1 MTERMNDMKKFKS
14 IICLLLAF
22 AMVFL
27 CACGGDSQ
35 SDDEEEADSVRYS
48 VPAASVKKTETV
60 YVNLDNT
67 GTQKSIKISDW
78 LHVPQ
83 GAVYV
88 DDVTNLTSVVNV
100 KDDTKPQVNGQTL
113 RWHLSTTDLYYQG
126 DYSGSLPLEF
136 KISYTLDGKPI
147 SASEIAGK
155 SGKVKITIKMNNVDA
170 YTVKVNGVNMT
181 MYNPM
186 LVVGGI
192 SLSEMKFQNISVEN
206 GRIVGNG
213 NTQYAVLAGFPGIN
227 ESLGLSAL
235 SSDSDSTYKF
245 NDTFVISADVNNFE
259 IGNFM
264 FSAIPIA
271 SLDIGLNDISDSVDS
286 LRDNLLKL
294 QNVQKSLQQID
305 ASKLLDTLSSN
316 PDKLNNLSSLV
327 KQASNLY
334 SENAAL
340 INVLNKYT
348 TPENLT
354 TIQVLVEYIRT
365 ADFNGLEDALKV
377 INSIFGDEASQE
389 TINQGLQLLKQMSS
403 DLNDPQVQKA
413 IENLP
418 KTVSTLSELQKAV
431 DENKDLINALQALS
445 ESNALFSI
453 DSTLSSIK
461 GSIATDSLSSISG
474 VDANTLSAKMT
485 AWLELGK
492 SYTIFTKKTK
502 TMSSSVMFVFKTDSV
517 RVNSVTE
524 SETTDTASQESTAK
538 STESGIKGFFN
549 KIFKKNEG

>member
-1 MTERMNDMKKFKS
+1 MKRIFA
-14 IICLLLAF
+14 LLLTAVLLLSY
-22 AMVFL
+22 A
-27 CACGGDSQ
+27 
-35 SDDEEEADSVRYS
+35 
-48 VPAASVKKTETV
+48 PAALADGEETEAAAAEYTSEEVLYGVLDHDGSTENV
-60 YVNLDNT
+60 YAVVILE
-67 GTQKSIKISDW
+67 SDK
-78 LHVPQ
+78 PCK
-83 GAVYV
+83 AVYRGPFADVKNLSDTRELELKGNRVTV
-88 DDVTNLTSVVNV
+88 DRLDGRFYFQSRLKNV
-100 KDDTKPQVNGQTL
+100 
-113 RWHLSTTDLYYQG
+113 
-126 DYSGSLPLEF
+126 SLPWDIA
-136 KISYTLDGKPI
+136 ISYTLDGQPI
-147 SASEIAGK
+147 SAKDIAGK

-170 YTVKVNGVNMT
+170 YSVKVNGVNMT

-192 SLSEMKFQNISVEN
+192 SLSEMKFQNIAVEN
-206 GRIVGNG
+206 GRVVGSG

-227 ESLGLSAL
+227 ESLGLSSL
-235 SSDSDSTYKF
+235 SSDANSTYKF

-271 SLDIGLNDISDSVDS
+271 SLDIGLDNISDSVDS
-286 LRDNLLKL
+286 LRSNLQKL

-305 ASKLLDTLSSN
+305 ASKLLNTLSSN

-327 KQASNLY
+327 KQASSLY

-348 TPENLT
+348 TPQNLA

-377 INSIFGDEASQE
+377 INSIFGDDASQE
-389 TINQGLQLLKQMSS
+389 TINQGLQLLKEMSS

-413 IENLP
+413 IDNLP
-418 KTVSTLSELQKAV
+418 KTVNTLSELQKAV
-431 DENKDLINALQALS
+431 EENKDLINALQALS
-445 ESNALFSI
+445 ESNALSSI
-453 DSTLSSIK
+453 DSTLSNLK

-474 VDANTLSAKMT
+474 VDASTLSAKMT

-492 SYTIFTKKTK
+492 TYTIFTKKAQNA
-502 TMSSSVMFVFKTDSV
+502 SSSVMFVFKTDSV
-517 RVNSVTE
+517 RVNSSNGNE
-524 SETTDTASQESTAK
+524 ETASN
-538 STESGIKGFFN
+538 TENVPEKASEGGIKGFFN

>member
-1 MTERMNDMKKFKS
+1 MKKFKS
-14 IICLLLAF
+14 ILCLLLAI

-27 CACGGDSQ
+27 CSCGSNPDSET
-35 SDDEEEADSVRYS
+35 DETDNTVRYN

-67 GTQKSIKISDW
+67 GNQKSIKVSDW

-100 KDDTKPQVNGQTL
+100 KDDSKPQVNGHNL

-126 DYSGSLPLEF
+126 DYSGKLPLEF
-136 KISYTLDGKPI
+136 KISYTLDGQPI
-147 SASEIAGK
+147 SADQIAGK
-155 SGKVKITIKMNNVDA
+155 SGKVGITVKMNNVDS
-170 YTVKVNGVNMT
+170 YSVKVNGVNMT

-192 SLSEMKFQNISVEN
+192 SLSEMKFQNINVEN
-206 GRIVGNG
+206 GRVVGSG

-227 ESLGLSAL
+227 ESLGLSE
-235 SSDSDSTYKF
+235 SVSTEYKF
-245 NDTFVISADVNNFE
+245 NDTFVITADVTDFE

-271 SLDIGLNDISDSVDS
+271 SLEIGLNNISDSVDS
-286 LRDNLLKL
+286 LRDNLVKL
-294 QNVQKSLQQID
+294 QNVQKSLEQID
-305 ASKLLDTLSSN
+305 ASKLLNTLSSN

-327 KQASNLY
+327 SQASTLY

-348 TPENLT
+348 TPQNLA

-365 ADFNGLEDALKV
+365 ADFDGLEDALKV
-377 INSIFGDEASQE
+377 INSIFGDDASQE
-389 TINQGLQLLKQMSS
+389 TINQGLELLRQMSN

-413 IENLP
+413 IDNLP
-418 KTVSTLSELQKAV
+418 KTVNTLSQLQKAV
-431 DENKDLINALQALS
+431 EENKDLINALKALS
-445 ESNALFSI
+445 DSNALSSI
-453 DSTLSSIK
+453 DSTLSSLK
-461 GSIATDSLSSISG
+461 GSIATDSLSSLSG
-474 VDANTLSAKMT
+474 IDANTLSAKMT

-492 SYTIFTKKTK
+492 SYTIFTKKTQ
-502 TMSSSVMFVFKTDSV
+502 TMTSCVMFVYKTDSV
-517 RVNSVTE
+517 RVSSANNTE
-524 SETTDTASQESTAK
+524 STESTTESTADN
-538 STESGIKGFFN
+538 SSSGGIKGFFN

>member
-1 MTERMNDMKKFKS
+1 M
-14 IICLLLAF
+14 I
-22 AMVFL
+22 FL
-27 CACGGDSQ
+27 CSCGGSTDS
-35 SDDEEEADSVRYS
+35 DEEEEVNSVRYN

-67 GTQKSIKISDW
+67 GAQKSIKVSDW

-100 KDDTKPQVNGQTL
+100 KDDSKPQVNGQNL

-126 DYSGSLPLEF
+126 DYSGKLPLEL
-136 KISYTLDGKPI
+136 KISYTLDGQAI
-147 SASEIAGK
+147 SAKDIAGK
-155 SGKVKITIKMNNVDA
+155 SGKVKITIKMNNVDT
-170 YTVKVNGVNMT
+170 YSVKVNGVNMT

-192 SLSEMKFQNISVEN
+192 SLSETKFQNISVEN

-227 ESLGLSAL
+227 ESLGLSG
-235 SSDSDSTYKF
+235 SVSTEYKF
-245 NDTFVISADVNNFE
+245 NDTFVISADATDFE

-271 SLDIGLNDISDSVDS
+271 SLEIGLNNISDSVDS
-286 LRDNLLKL
+286 LRSNLVKL
-294 QNVQKSLQQID
+294 QNVQKSLEQID
-305 ASKLLDTLSSN
+305 ASKLLNTVSSN

-327 KQASNLY
+327 SQASTLY

-348 TPENLT
+348 TPQNLA

-377 INSIFGDEASQE
+377 INSIFGDDASQE
-389 TINQGLQLLKQMSS
+389 TINQGLELLKQMSS
-403 DLNDPQVQKA
+403 DLNDPQVQKS

-418 KTVSTLSELQKAV
+418 KTVNTLSELQKAV
-431 DENKDLINALQALS
+431 EENKDLIDALKALS
-445 ESNALFSI
+445 DSNALSSI
-453 DSTLSSIK
+453 DATLSSLK
-461 GSIATDSLSSISG
+461 GSIATDSLSSLSG
-474 VDANTLSAKMT
+474 IDANTLSAKMT

-502 TMSSSVMFVFKTDSV
+502 SMTSSVMFVYKTDSV
-517 RVNSVTE
+517 RKNSSNE
-524 SETTDTASQESTAK
+524 SESTDTTVEDTGSEK
-538 STESGIKGFFN
+538 KENESGIKGFFN

>member
-1 MTERMNDMKKFKS
+1 MKKFKS
-14 IICLLLAF
+14 ILCLLLALT
-22 AMVFL
+22 MIFL
-27 CACGGDSQ
+27 CSCGGSTDS
-35 SDDEEEADSVRYS
+35 DEEEEVNSVRYN

-67 GTQKSIKISDW
+67 GAQKSIKVSDW

-100 KDDTKPQVNGQTL
+100 KDDSKPQVNGQNL

-126 DYSGSLPLEF
+126 DYSGKLPLEL
-136 KISYTLDGKPI
+136 KISYTFDGQPI
-147 SASEIAGK
+147 SAKDIAGK

-170 YTVKVNGVNMT
+170 YSVKVNGVNMT

-192 SLSEMKFQNISVEN
+192 SLSETKFQNISVEN

-227 ESLGLSAL
+227 ESLGLSG
-235 SSDSDSTYKF
+235 SVSTEYKF
-245 NDTFVISADVNNFE
+245 NDTFVISADATDFE

-271 SLDIGLNDISDSVDS
+271 SLEIGLNNISDSVDS
-286 LRDNLLKL
+286 LRSNLVKL
-294 QNVQKSLQQID
+294 QNVQKSLEQID
-305 ASKLLDTLSSN
+305 ASKLLNTVSSN

-327 KQASNLY
+327 SQASTLY

-348 TPENLT
+348 TPQNLA

-377 INSIFGDEASQE
+377 INSIFGDDASQE
-389 TINQGLQLLKQMSS
+389 TINQGLELLKQMSS
-403 DLNDPQVQKA
+403 DLNDPQVQKS

-418 KTVSTLSELQKAV
+418 KTVNTLSELQKAV
-431 DENKDLINALQALS
+431 EENKDLIDALKALS
-445 ESNALFSI
+445 DSNALSSI
-453 DSTLSSIK
+453 DATLSSLK
-461 GSIATDSLSSISG
+461 GSIATDSLSSLSG
-474 VDANTLSAKMT
+474 IDANTLSAKMT

-502 TMSSSVMFVFKTDSV
+502 SMTSSVMFVYKTDSV
-517 RVNSVTE
+517 RKNSSNE
-524 SETTDTASQESTAK
+524 SESTDTTAEDTGSEK
-538 STESGIKGFFN
+538 KENESGIKGFFN

>member
-1 MTERMNDMKKFKS
+1 MTERMSDMRKFKS
-14 IICLLLAF
+14 IFCILLAF
-22 AMVFL
+22 AMIFL
-27 CACGGDSQ
+27 CACGDNSQDDS
-35 SDDEEEADSVRYS
+35 EEDVNSVRYN

-67 GTQKSIKISDW
+67 GTQKSIKVSDW

-83 GAVYV
+83 GGVYV

-100 KDDTKPQVNGQTL
+100 KDDSKPQVNGSTL
-113 RWHLSTTDLYYQG
+113 RWHMSMTDLYYQG
-126 DYSGSLPLEF
+126 DYSGKLPLEF
-136 KISYTLDGKPI
+136 KISYTLDGQPI
-147 SASEIAGK
+147 SAKDIAGK

-170 YTVKVNGVNMT
+170 YSVKVNGVNMT

-192 SLSEMKFQNISVEN
+192 SLSEMKFQNIAVDN
-206 GRIVGNG
+206 GRVVGSG

-227 ESLGLSAL
+227 ESLGLSSL
-235 SSDSDSTYKF
+235 SSDADSTYKF

-271 SLDIGLNDISDSVDS
+271 SLDIGLDNISDSVDS
-286 LRDNLLKL
+286 LRSNLQKL

-305 ASKLLDTLSSN
+305 ASKLLNTLSSN

-327 KQASNLY
+327 KQASSLY

-348 TPENLT
+348 TPQNLA

-377 INSIFGDEASQE
+377 INSIFGDDASQE
-389 TINQGLQLLKQMSS
+389 TINQGLQLLKEMSS

-413 IENLP
+413 IDNLP
-418 KTVSTLSELQKAV
+418 KTVNTLSELQKAV
-431 DENKDLINALQALS
+431 EENKDLINALQALS
-445 ESNALFSI
+445 ESNALSSI
-453 DSTLSSIK
+453 DSTLSNLK

-474 VDANTLSAKMT
+474 DANTLSAKMT

-492 SYTIFTKKTK
+492 TYTIFTKKAQNA
-502 TMSSSVMFVFKTDSV
+502 SSSVMFVFKTDSV
-517 RVNSVTE
+517 RVNSSNGNE
-524 SETTDTASQESTAK
+524 ETASN
-538 STESGIKGFFN
+538 TEDVPENASEGGIKGFFN

>member
-1 MTERMNDMKKFKS
+1 MKKFKS
-14 IICLLLAF
+14 ILCLLLAI

-27 CACGGDSQ
+27 CSCGSNPDSET
-35 SDDEEEADSVRYS
+35 DETDNTVRYN

-67 GTQKSIKISDW
+67 GNQRSIKVSDW

-100 KDDTKPQVNGQTL
+100 KDDSKPQVNGHNL

-126 DYSGSLPLEF
+126 DYSGKLPLEF
-136 KISYTLDGKPI
+136 KISYTLDGQPI
-147 SASEIAGK
+147 SADQIAGK
-155 SGKVKITIKMNNVDA
+155 SGKVGITVKMNNVDS
-170 YTVKVNGVNMT
+170 YSVKVNGVNMT

-192 SLSEMKFQNISVEN
+192 SLSEMKFQNINVEN
-206 GRIVGNG
+206 GRVVGSG

-227 ESLGLSAL
+227 ESLGLSE
-235 SSDSDSTYKF
+235 SVSTEYKF
-245 NDTFVISADVNNFE
+245 NDTFVITADVTDFE

-271 SLDIGLNDISDSVDS
+271 SLEIGLNNISDSVDS
-286 LRDNLLKL
+286 LRDNLVKL
-294 QNVQKSLQQID
+294 QNVQKSLEQID
-305 ASKLLDTLSSN
+305 ASKLLNTLSSN

-327 KQASNLY
+327 SQASTLY

-348 TPENLT
+348 TPQNLA

-365 ADFNGLEDALKV
+365 ADFDGLEDALKV
-377 INSIFGDEASQE
+377 INSIFGDDASQE
-389 TINQGLQLLKQMSS
+389 TINQGLELLRQMSN

-413 IENLP
+413 IDNLP
-418 KTVSTLSELQKAV
+418 KTVNTLSQLQKAV
-431 DENKDLINALQALS
+431 EENKDLINALKALS
-445 ESNALFSI
+445 DSNALSSI
-453 DSTLSSIK
+453 DSTLSSLK
-461 GSIATDSLSSISG
+461 GSIATDSLSSLSG
-474 VDANTLSAKMT
+474 IDANTLSAKMT

-492 SYTIFTKKTK
+492 SYTIFTKKTQ
-502 TMSSSVMFVFKTDSV
+502 TMTSSVMFVYKTDSV
-517 RVNSVTE
+517 RVSSANNTE
-524 SETTDTASQESTAK
+524 STESTTESTADN
-538 STESGIKGFFN
+538 SSSGGIKGFFN

>member
-1 MTERMNDMKKFKS
+1 MRRINNMKKFKS
-14 IICLLLAF
+14 ILCLLLAI

-27 CACGGDSQ
+27 CSCGSNPDSET
-35 SDDEEEADSVRYS
+35 DETDNTVRYN

-67 GTQKSIKISDW
+67 GNQKSIKVSDW

-100 KDDTKPQVNGQTL
+100 KDDSKPQVNGHNL

-126 DYSGSLPLEF
+126 DYSGKLPLEF
-136 KISYTLDGKPI
+136 KISYTLDGQPI
-147 SASEIAGK
+147 SADQIAGK
-155 SGKVKITIKMNNVDA
+155 SGKVGITVKMNNVDS
-170 YTVKVNGVNMT
+170 YSVKVNGVNMT

-192 SLSEMKFQNISVEN
+192 SLSEMKFQNINVEN
-206 GRIVGNG
+206 GRVVGSG

-227 ESLGLSAL
+227 ESLGLSK
-235 SSDSDSTYKF
+235 SVSTEYKF
-245 NDTFVISADVNNFE
+245 NDTFVITADVTDFE

-271 SLDIGLNDISDSVDS
+271 SLEIGLNNISDSVDS
-286 LRDNLLKL
+286 LRDNLVKL
-294 QNVQKSLQQID
+294 QNVQKSLEQID
-305 ASKLLDTLSSN
+305 ASKLLNTLSSN

-327 KQASNLY
+327 SQASTLY

-348 TPENLT
+348 TPQNLA

-365 ADFNGLEDALKV
+365 ADFDGLEDALKV
-377 INSIFGDEASQE
+377 INSIFGDDASQE
-389 TINQGLQLLKQMSS
+389 TINQGLELLRQMSN

-413 IENLP
+413 IDNLP
-418 KTVSTLSELQKAV
+418 KTVSTLSQLQKAV
-431 DENKDLINALQALS
+431 EENKDLINALKALS
-445 ESNALFSI
+445 DSNALSSI
-453 DSTLSSIK
+453 DSTLSSFK
-461 GSIATDSLSSISG
+461 GSIATDSLSSFSG
-474 VDANTLSAKMT
+474 IDANTLSAKMT

-492 SYTIFTKKTK
+492 SYTIFTKKTQ
-502 TMSSSVMFVFKTDSV
+502 TMTSSVMFVYKTDSV
-517 RVNSVTE
+517 RVSSANNTE
-524 SETTDTASQESTAK
+524 STESTTESTADN
-538 STESGIKGFFN
+538 SSSGGIKGFFN

>member
-1 MTERMNDMKKFKS
+1 M
-14 IICLLLAF
+14 LAI

-27 CACGGDSQ
+27 CSCGSNPDSET
-35 SDDEEEADSVRYS
+35 DETDNTVRYN

-67 GTQKSIKISDW
+67 GNQKSIKVSDW

-100 KDDTKPQVNGQTL
+100 KDDSKPQVNGHNL

-126 DYSGSLPLEF
+126 DYSGKLPLEF
-136 KISYTLDGKPI
+136 KISYTLDGQPI
-147 SASEIAGK
+147 SADQIAGK
-155 SGKVKITIKMNNVDA
+155 SGKVGITVKMNNVDS
-170 YTVKVNGVNMT
+170 YSVKVNGVNMT

-192 SLSEMKFQNISVEN
+192 SLSEMKFQNINVEN
-206 GRIVGNG
+206 GRVVGSG

-227 ESLGLSAL
+227 ESLGLSE
-235 SSDSDSTYKF
+235 SVSTEYKF
-245 NDTFVISADVNNFE
+245 NDTFVITADVTDFE

-271 SLDIGLNDISDSVDS
+271 SLEIGLNNISDSVDS
-286 LRDNLLKL
+286 LRDNLVKL
-294 QNVQKSLQQID
+294 QNVQKSLEQID
-305 ASKLLDTLSSN
+305 ASKLLNTLSSN

-327 KQASNLY
+327 SQASTLY

-348 TPENLT
+348 TPQNLA

-365 ADFNGLEDALKV
+365 ADFDGLEDALKV
-377 INSIFGDEASQE
+377 INSIFGDDASQE
-389 TINQGLQLLKQMSS
+389 TINQGLELLRQMSN

-413 IENLP
+413 IDNLP
-418 KTVSTLSELQKAV
+418 KTVNTLSQLQKAV
-431 DENKDLINALQALS
+431 EENKDLINALKALS
-445 ESNALFSI
+445 DSNALSSI
-453 DSTLSSIK
+453 DSTLSSLK
-461 GSIATDSLSSISG
+461 GSIATDSLSSFSG
-474 VDANTLSAKMT
+474 IDANTLSAKMT

-492 SYTIFTKKTK
+492 SYTIFTKKTQ
-502 TMSSSVMFVFKTDSV
+502 TMTSSVMFVYKTDSV
-517 RVNSVTE
+517 RVSSANNTE
-524 SETTDTASQESTAK
+524 STESTTESTADN
-538 STESGIKGFFN
+538 SSSGGIKGFFN

>member
-1 MTERMNDMKKFKS
+1 MRRINNMKKFKS
-14 IICLLLAF
+14 ILCLLLAI

-27 CACGGDSQ
+27 CSCGSNPDSET
-35 SDDEEEADSVRYS
+35 DETDNTVRYN

-67 GTQKSIKISDW
+67 GNQKSIKVSDW

-100 KDDTKPQVNGQTL
+100 KDDSKPQVNGHNL

-126 DYSGSLPLEF
+126 DYSGKLPLEF
-136 KISYTLDGKPI
+136 KISYTLDGQPI
-147 SASEIAGK
+147 SADQIAGK
-155 SGKVKITIKMNNVDA
+155 SGKVGITVKMNNVDS
-170 YTVKVNGVNMT
+170 YSVKVNGVNMT

-192 SLSEMKFQNISVEN
+192 SLSEMKFQNINVEN
-206 GRIVGNG
+206 GRVVGSG

-227 ESLGLSAL
+227 ESLGLSE
-235 SSDSDSTYKF
+235 SVSTEYKF
-245 NDTFVISADVNNFE
+245 NDTFVITADVTDFE

-271 SLDIGLNDISDSVDS
+271 SLEIGLNNISDSVDS
-286 LRDNLLKL
+286 LRDNLVKL
-294 QNVQKSLQQID
+294 QNVQKSLEQID
-305 ASKLLDTLSSN
+305 ASKLLNTLSSN

-327 KQASNLY
+327 SQASTLY

-348 TPENLT
+348 TPQNLA

-365 ADFNGLEDALKV
+365 ADFDGLEDALKV
-377 INSIFGDEASQE
+377 INSIFGDDASQE
-389 TINQGLQLLKQMSS
+389 TINQGLELLRQMSN

-413 IENLP
+413 IDNLP
-418 KTVSTLSELQKAV
+418 KTVNTLSQLQKAV
-431 DENKDLINALQALS
+431 EENKDLINALKALS
-445 ESNALFSI
+445 DSNALSSI
-453 DSTLSSIK
+453 DSTLSSLK
-461 GSIATDSLSSISG
+461 GSIATDSLSSFSG
-474 VDANTLSAKMT
+474 IDANTLSAKMT

-492 SYTIFTKKTK
+492 SYTIFTKKTQ
-502 TMSSSVMFVFKTDSV
+502 TMTSSVMFVYKTDSV
-517 RVNSVTE
+517 RVSSANNTE
-524 SETTDTASQESTAK
+524 STESTTESTADN
-538 STESGIKGFFN
+538 SSSGGIKGFFN

>member
-1 MTERMNDMKKFKS
+1 MKKFKS
-14 IICLLLAF
+14 ILCLLLAI

-27 CACGGDSQ
+27 CSCGSNPDSET
-35 SDDEEEADSVRYS
+35 DETDNTVRYN

-67 GTQKSIKISDW
+67 GNQKSIKVSDW

-100 KDDTKPQVNGQTL
+100 KDDSKPQVNGHNL

-126 DYSGSLPLEF
+126 DYSGKLPLEF
-136 KISYTLDGKPI
+136 KISYTLDGQPI
-147 SASEIAGK
+147 SADQIAGK
-155 SGKVKITIKMNNVDA
+155 SGKVGITVKMNNVDS
-170 YTVKVNGVNMT
+170 YSVKVNGVNMT

-192 SLSEMKFQNISVEN
+192 SLSEMKFQNINVEN
-206 GRIVGNG
+206 GRVVGSG

-227 ESLGLSAL
+227 ESLGLSK
-235 SSDSDSTYKF
+235 SVSTEYKF
-245 NDTFVISADVNNFE
+245 NDTFVITADVTDFE

-271 SLDIGLNDISDSVDS
+271 SLEIGLNNISDSVDS
-286 LRDNLLKL
+286 LRDNLVKL
-294 QNVQKSLQQID
+294 QNVQKSLEQID
-305 ASKLLDTLSSN
+305 ASKLLNTLSSN

-327 KQASNLY
+327 SQASTLY

-348 TPENLT
+348 TPQNLA

-365 ADFNGLEDALKV
+365 ADFDGLEDALKV
-377 INSIFGDEASQE
+377 INSIFGDDASQE
-389 TINQGLQLLKQMSS
+389 TINQGLELLRQMSN

-413 IENLP
+413 IDNLP
-418 KTVSTLSELQKAV
+418 KTVSTLSQLQKAV
-431 DENKDLINALQALS
+431 EENKDLINALKALS
-445 ESNALFSI
+445 DSNALSSI
-453 DSTLSSIK
+453 DSTLSSFK
-461 GSIATDSLSSISG
+461 GSIATDSLSSFSG
-474 VDANTLSAKMT
+474 IDANTLSAKMT

-492 SYTIFTKKTK
+492 SYTIFTKKTQ
-502 TMSSSVMFVFKTDSV
+502 TMTSSVMFVYKTDSV
-517 RVNSVTE
+517 RVSSANNTE
-524 SETTDTASQESTAK
+524 STESTTESTADN
-538 STESGIKGFFN
+538 SSSGGIKGFFN

>member
-1 MTERMNDMKKFKS
+1 MTERMSDMRKFKS
-14 IICLLLAF
+14 IFCILLAF
-22 AMVFL
+22 AMIFL
-27 CACGGDSQ
+27 CACGDNSQDDS
-35 SDDEEEADSVRYS
+35 EEEVNSVRYN

-67 GTQKSIKISDW
+67 GTQKSIKVSDW

-83 GAVYV
+83 GGVYV

-100 KDDTKPQVNGQTL
+100 KDDSKPQVNGSTL
-113 RWHLSTTDLYYQG
+113 RWHMSMTDLYYQG
-126 DYSGSLPLEF
+126 DYSGKLPLEF
-136 KISYTLDGKPI
+136 KISYTLDGQPI
-147 SASEIAGK
+147 SAMDIAGK

-170 YTVKVNGVNMT
+170 YSVKVNGVNMT

-192 SLSEMKFQNISVEN
+192 SLSEMKFQNIAVEN
-206 GRIVGNG
+206 GRIVGSG

-227 ESLGLSAL
+227 ESHGLSSL
-235 SSDSDSTYKF
+235 SSDADSTYKF

-271 SLDIGLNDISDSVDS
+271 SLDIGLDNISDSVDS
-286 LRDNLLKL
+286 LRSNLQKL

-305 ASKLLDTLSSN
+305 ASKLLNTLSSN

-327 KQASNLY
+327 KQASSLY

-348 TPENLT
+348 TPQNLA

-377 INSIFGDEASQE
+377 INSIFGDDASQE
-389 TINQGLQLLKQMSS
+389 TINQGLQLLKEMSS

-413 IENLP
+413 IDNLP
-418 KTVSTLSELQKAV
+418 KTVNTLSELQKAV
-431 DENKDLINALQALS
+431 EENKDLINALQALS
-445 ESNALFSI
+445 ESNALSSI
-453 DSTLSSIK
+453 DSTLSNLK

-492 SYTIFTKKTK
+492 TYTIFTKKAQNA
-502 TMSSSVMFVFKTDSV
+502 SSSVMFVFKTDSV
-517 RVNSVTE
+517 RVNSSNGNE
-524 SETTDTASQESTAK
+524 ETAS
-538 STESGIKGFFN
+538 STEDVPENASEGGIKGFFN

>member
-1 MTERMNDMKKFKS
+1 MRKFKS
-14 IICLLLAF
+14 IFCILLAF
-22 AMVFL
+22 AMIFL
-27 CACGGDSQ
+27 CACGDNSQDDS
-35 SDDEEEADSVRYS
+35 EEEVNSVRYN

-67 GTQKSIKISDW
+67 GTQKSIKVSDW

-83 GAVYV
+83 GGVYV

-100 KDDTKPQVNGQTL
+100 KDDSKPQVNGSTL
-113 RWHLSTTDLYYQG
+113 RWHMSMTDLYYQG
-126 DYSGSLPLEF
+126 DYSGKLPLEF
-136 KISYTLDGKPI
+136 KISYTLDGQPI
-147 SASEIAGK
+147 SAKDIAAK

-170 YTVKVNGVNMT
+170 YSVKVNGVNMT

-192 SLSEMKFQNISVEN
+192 SLSEMKFQNIAVEN
-206 GRIVGNG
+206 GRVVGSG

-227 ESLGLSAL
+227 ESLGLSSL
-235 SSDSDSTYKF
+235 SSDADSTYKF

-271 SLDIGLNDISDSVDS
+271 SLDIGLDNISDSVDS
-286 LRDNLLKL
+286 LRSNLQKL

-305 ASKLLDTLSSN
+305 ASKLLNTLSSN

-327 KQASNLY
+327 KQASSLY

-348 TPENLT
+348 TPQNLA

-377 INSIFGDEASQE
+377 INSIFGDDASQE
-389 TINQGLQLLKQMSS
+389 TINQGLQLLKEMSS

-413 IENLP
+413 IDNLP
-418 KTVSTLSELQKAV
+418 KTVNTLSELQKAV
-431 DENKDLINALQALS
+431 EENKDLINALQALS
-445 ESNALFSI
+445 ESNALSSI
-453 DSTLSSIK
+453 DSTLSNLK

-492 SYTIFTKKTK
+492 TYTIFTKKAQNA
-502 TMSSSVMFVFKTDSV
+502 SSSVMFVFKTDSV
-517 RVNSVTE
+517 RVNSSNGNE
-524 SETTDTASQESTAK
+524 ETAS
-538 STESGIKGFFN
+538 STEDVPENASEGGIKGFFN

>member
-1 MTERMNDMKKFKS
+1 MRRINNMKKFKS
-14 IICLLLAF
+14 ILCLLLAI

-27 CACGGDSQ
+27 CSCGSNPDSET
-35 SDDEEEADSVRYS
+35 DETDNTVRYN

-67 GTQKSIKISDW
+67 GNQKSIKVSDW

-100 KDDTKPQVNGQTL
+100 KDDSKPQVNGHNL

-126 DYSGSLPLEF
+126 DYSGKLPLEF
-136 KISYTLDGKPI
+136 KISYTLDGQPI
-147 SASEIAGK
+147 SADQIAGK
-155 SGKVKITIKMNNVDA
+155 SGKVGITVKMNNVDS
-170 YTVKVNGVNMT
+170 YSVKVNGVNMT

-192 SLSEMKFQNISVEN
+192 SLSEMKFQNINVEN
-206 GRIVGNG
+206 GRVVGSG

-227 ESLGLSAL
+227 ESLGLSE
-235 SSDSDSTYKF
+235 SVSTEYKF
-245 NDTFVISADVNNFE
+245 NDTFVITADVTDFE

-271 SLDIGLNDISDSVDS
+271 SLEIGLNNISDSVDS
-286 LRDNLLKL
+286 LRDNLVKL
-294 QNVQKSLQQID
+294 QNVQKSLEQID
-305 ASKLLDTLSSN
+305 ASKLLNTLSSN

-327 KQASNLY
+327 SQASTLY

-348 TPENLT
+348 TPQNLA

-365 ADFNGLEDALKV
+365 ADFDGLEDALKV
-377 INSIFGDEASQE
+377 INSIFGDDASQE
-389 TINQGLQLLKQMSS
+389 TINQGLELLRQMSN

-413 IENLP
+413 IDNLP
-418 KTVSTLSELQKAV
+418 KTVNTLSQLQKAV
-431 DENKDLINALQALS
+431 EENKDLINALKALS
-445 ESNALFSI
+445 DSNALSSI
-453 DSTLSSIK
+453 DSTLSSLK
-461 GSIATDSLSSISG
+461 GSIATDSLSSLSG
-474 VDANTLSAKMT
+474 IDANTLSAKMT

-492 SYTIFTKKTK
+492 SYTIFTKKTQ
-502 TMSSSVMFVFKTDSV
+502 TMTSSVMFVYKTDSV
-517 RVNSVTE
+517 RVSSANNTE
-524 SETTDTASQESTAK
+524 STESTTESTADN
-538 STESGIKGFFN
+538 SSSGGIKGFFN

>member
-1 MTERMNDMKKFKS
+1 MTERMNDMKKIKS
-14 IICLLLAF
+14 IFCILLAL
-22 AMVFL
+22 AMIFL
-27 CACGGDSQ
+27 CACGEDSAT
-35 SDDEEEADSVRYS
+35 DAEEEENSVRYT
-48 VPAASVKKTETV
+48 VPAASVTKTETV

-67 GTQKSIKISDW
+67 GTQKSIKVSDW

-83 GAVYV
+83 GGVYV

-100 KDDTKPQVNGQTL
+100 KDDSKPQVNGSTL
-113 RWHLSTTDLYYQG
+113 RWHMSTTDLYYQG
-126 DYSGSLPLEF
+126 DYSGKLPLEF
-136 KISYTLDGKPI
+136 KISYTLDGKSI
-147 SASEIAGK
+147 SASDIAGK
-155 SGKVKITIKMNNVDA
+155 SGNVKITVKMNNVDS

-192 SLSEMKFQNISVEN
+192 SLNETKFQNITVEN
-206 GRIVGNG
+206 GRVIGNG

-227 ESLGLSAL
+227 ESLGLSSL
-235 SSDSDSTYKF
+235 SSDSDSNYKF
-245 NDTFVISADVNNFE
+245 NDTFVISADVQNFE

-271 SLDIGLNDISDSVDS
+271 SLDIGLNSISDSVDG
-286 LRDNLLKL
+286 LRENLQKL

-305 ASKLLDTLSSN
+305 ASKLLNTISSN
-316 PDKLNNLSSLV
+316 PDKLSNLSSLV
-327 KQASNLY
+327 KQASSLY
-334 SENAAL
+334 NDNAAL

-348 TPENLT
+348 TPQNLA
-354 TIQVLVEYIRT
+354 TIQVLVEYIKT
-365 ADFNGLEDALKV
+365 ADFDGLEDALNV

-389 TINQGLQLLKQMSS
+389 TINQGLQLLKEMSS

-413 IENLP
+413 IDNLP
-418 KTVSTLSELQKAV
+418 TTVNTLSELQKAV
-431 DENKDLINALQALS
+431 EENQDLINALQALS
-445 ESNALFSI
+445 ESNALSSI
-453 DSTLSSIK
+453 DSNLSSIK

-492 SYTIFTKKTK
+492 TYTIFTTK
-502 TMSSSVMFVFKTDSV
+502 ADTASSSVMFVYKTDSV
-517 RVNSVTE
+517 RVNSTNNNTE
-524 SETTDTASQESTAK
+524 SEAVTQANADESA
-538 STESGIKGFFN
+538 ESGIKAFFK

>member
-1 MTERMNDMKKFKS
+1 MKKFKS
-14 IICLLLAF
+14 ILCLLLAI

-27 CACGGDSQ
+27 CSCGSNPDSET
-35 SDDEEEADSVRYS
+35 DETDNTVRYN

-67 GTQKSIKISDW
+67 GNQKSIKVSDW

-100 KDDTKPQVNGQTL
+100 KDDSKPQVNGHNL

-126 DYSGSLPLEF
+126 DYSGKLPLEF
-136 KISYTLDGKPI
+136 KISYTLDGQPI
-147 SASEIAGK
+147 SADQIAGK
-155 SGKVKITIKMNNVDA
+155 SGKVGITVKMNNVDS
-170 YTVKVNGVNMT
+170 YSVKVNGVNMT

-192 SLSEMKFQNISVEN
+192 SLSEMKFQNINVEN
-206 GRIVGNG
+206 GRVVGSG

-227 ESLGLSAL
+227 ESLGLSE
-235 SSDSDSTYKF
+235 SVSTEYKF
-245 NDTFVISADVNNFE
+245 NDTFVITADVTDFE

-271 SLDIGLNDISDSVDS
+271 SLEIGLNNISDSVDS
-286 LRDNLLKL
+286 LRDNLVKL
-294 QNVQKSLQQID
+294 QNVQKSLEQID
-305 ASKLLDTLSSN
+305 ASKLLNTLSSN

-327 KQASNLY
+327 SQASTLY

-348 TPENLT
+348 TPQNLA

-365 ADFNGLEDALKV
+365 ADFDGLEDALKV
-377 INSIFGDEASQE
+377 INSIFGDDASQE
-389 TINQGLQLLKQMSS
+389 TINQGLELLRQMSN

-413 IENLP
+413 IDNLP
-418 KTVSTLSELQKAV
+418 KTVNTLSQLQKAV
-431 DENKDLINALQALS
+431 EENKDLINALKALS
-445 ESNALFSI
+445 DSNALSSI
-453 DSTLSSIK
+453 DSTLSSLK
-461 GSIATDSLSSISG
+461 GSIATDSLSSFSG
-474 VDANTLSAKMT
+474 IDANTLSAKMT

-492 SYTIFTKKTK
+492 SYTIFTKKTQ
-502 TMSSSVMFVFKTDSV
+502 TMTSSVMFVYKTDSV
-517 RVNSVTE
+517 RVSSANNTE
-524 SETTDTASQESTAK
+524 STESTTESTADN
-538 STESGIKGFFN
+538 SSSGGIKGFFN